1 MAPVLVAGTMS
12 SIAMVIVLGA
22 LPDDW
27 WRFGLIPIV
36 AALTGW
42 GTNWLAVK
50 MTFWPLDFVGI
61 PPLLGWQGIIPR
73 NARKMASI
81 ATDSSI
87 TRIGTLSDVV
97 RQMEP
102 DAIAAHVLRAADE
115 HLPDLVADM
124 AQRQAPR
131 VWANLPEP
139 IRHAVIERARA
150 KLPTVVDN
158 LVADM
163 TANIEQIL
171 DMRLMVVERLS
182 SDRRLLNRIFLEAG
196 AKEFRFLVNSGL
208 WFGGLLGI
216 IQMILWIVWPSP
228 WILPAAG
235 FMVGYLTNWLALYL
249 IFEPVE
255 ARRIGRWTLQGLFL
269 KRQHEISGYFA
280 DTASQELLTI
290 RHFVDRMLNGPRSDR
305 AMALIRRHIE
315 PSVDEALGMA
325 RMGVEAAVGSHEYQ
339 QVKDRLFQRAV
350 ELGPEPFDD
359 PEFVAS
365 RGKLV
370 RQEMYLRLSEM
381 SPLEFTELLRPTV
394 EEDEWKLIAVGAALG
409 ALAGFAQSVLVFGGT
424 L

>member
-1 MAPVLVAGTMS
+1 MALVLVAGTTS
-12 SIAMVIVLGA
+12 SIAMVVALGA

-27 WRFGLIPIV
+27 WRYAIIPIV

-50 MTFWPLDFVGI
+50 MTFWPIEFVGI
-61 PPLLGWQGIIPR
+61 RPVLGWQGIIPR

-87 TRIGTLSDVV
+87 TRIGTLTDVV

-102 DAIAAHVLRAADE
+102 DAIAAHVLRAADD

-124 AQRQAPR
+124 ASRQAPR

-139 IRHAVIERARA
+139 IRQAVIERARHR
-150 KLPTVVDN
+150 LPAVVDS

-182 SDRRLLNRIFLEAG
+182 SDRRLLNRIFLESG
-196 AKEFRFLVNSGL
+196 AKEFRFLVNSGF

-216 IQMILWIVWPSP
+216 VQMILWILWPTP
-228 WILPAAG
+228 WLLPVAG
-235 FMVGYLTNWLALYL
+235 FMVGYLTNWAALYL

-255 ARRIGRWTLQGLFL
+255 PRRIGPWVLQGLFL
-269 KRQHEISGYFA
+269 KRQDEISAYFA

-315 PSVDEALGMA
+315 PSVDEALGIA
-325 RMGVEAAVGSHEYQ
+325 RVGVEAAVGSREYQ

-365 RGKLV
+365 RGRLV